1 MCRLSCDGVSV
12 SLALLGELRLH
23 VDDVEVLTLSPKAR
37 ALVAS
42 LALRRGEAVSVARLN
57 EELWPELSPD
67 RAKRV
72 VQVRVAEIRKLLS
85 VTSTPRL
92 LESVASGYRLT
103 IDADAVD
110 ANRFTA
116 LLDDAQ
122 RCTEVGDSL
131 GTVTKL
137 RAALGL
143 WRGTALADTQSS
155 LYLEAEAARLEE
167 LRLSAIEDR
176 VEAEL
181 ADGCHHRLVP
191 ELRSLVATYPLRERL
206 WVQLVMALYRS
217 GRQTDALRACSSV
230 RRLLGEEVGLEPG
243 PALRAVEA
251 AVLAQDPTLTWQP
264 QSGSARLVVPDPFE
278 GPAAESALDVEAP
291 PVRYVKTADG
301 VSLAY
306 QVTGEGPIDLVI
318 VPGYISELDNWWEA
332 WSGRLVRRL
341 SSFARLILFDKRGVG
356 LSDRPEHIV
365 IDDWVE
371 DVRTVLDAAGSVRPA
386 VLGMSAGGA
395 IAMLFAA
402 IHPDRTGPLV
412 IYAGTP
418 RILTD
423 GTSYPATRTVEERDR
438 MIEMLERAWG
448 TGDSLARWCPSVG
461 DDPAIRAQFGQYE
474 RRSASPGSAS
484 AYLRMLGSIDVRA
497 VLPMITAPTHVIH
510 PRGDRSVPVEIA
522 RYIAQHVPGATLCEL
537 DTADHLIWFSE
548 KVDAITDEVE
558 HFVTSNGPSAL
569 TGRSLITVMAV
580 LVDHADPAVIERWR
594 ELTLRHG
601 GRPDHSAAH
610 LIATFAGPSRAL
622 ECVAAVVSH
631 LSSLGAPPRVGLH
644 AGCSRPTE
652 VTRSGSV
659 GAEASRLAAMADPG
673 QAHISRIV
681 RDLVGD
687 PHRLRSSVAATTP

>member
-1 MCRLSCDGVSV
+1 MPRRSPSRGARAEDAVHRLDWPSLRAGLVRMCRVPCDAVSV
-12 SLALLGELRLH
+12 NLALLGELRLH
-23 VDDVEVLTLSPKAR
+23 VDDVEVPPLAPKAR

-42 LALRRGEAVSVARLN
+42 LALRRGEVVSVARLN

-72 VQVRVAEIRKLLS
+72 VQVRVAEIRKLLAFA
-85 VTSTPRL
+85 STACL
-92 LESVASGYRLT
+92 LESVAPGYRMT
-103 IDADAVD
+103 IDDDAVD

-116 LLDDAQ
+116 LLADARQ
-122 RCTEVGDSL
+122 CKGVGDSL
-131 GTVTKL
+131 GTVSKL
-137 RAALGL
+137 REALGL
-143 WRGTALADTQSS
+143 WRGSALADTQSS
-155 LYLEAEAARLEE
+155 VFLEAEAARLDE
-167 LRLSAIEDR
+167 LRLSAVEDR
-176 VEAEL
+176 VDAEL
-181 ADGCHHRLVP
+181 ADGCHHRLVS

-206 WVQLVMALYRS
+206 WIQLVMALYRG
-217 GRQTDALRACSSV
+217 GRQTDALRACAAV
-230 RRLLGEEVGLEPG
+230 RRLLAEEVGLEPG

-251 AVLAQDPTLTWQP
+251 AVLAQDPALTWQP
-264 QSGSARLVVPDPFE
+264 QSASARSIIPDPFE
-278 GPAAESALDVEAP
+278 GSPAESALDVTPP

-301 VSLAY
+301 ISLAY
-306 QVTGEGPIDLVI
+306 QVAGDGPIDLVI

-371 DVRTVLDAAGSVRPA
+371 DVRTVVDAVGSVRPA

-412 IYAGTP
+412 VYAGTP

-438 MIEMLERAWG
+438 IIEMLERAWG

-510 PRGDRSVPVEIA
+510 PRRDRAVPV
-522 RYIAQHVPGATLCEL
+522 RSPAT
-537 DTADHLIWFSE
+537 SPN
-548 KVDAITDEVE
+548 
-558 HFVTSNGPSAL
+558 TSP
-569 TGRSLITVMAV
+569 TRRST
-580 LVDHADPAVIERWR
+580 
-594 ELTLRHG
+594 
-601 GRPDHSAAH
+601 S
-610 LIATFAGPSRAL
+610 
-622 ECVAAVVSH
+622 
-631 LSSLGAPPRVGLH
+631 
-644 AGCSRPTE
+644 
-652 VTRSGSV
+652 
-659 GAEASRLAAMADPG
+659 
-673 QAHISRIV
+673 
-681 RDLVGD
+681 
-687 PHRLRSSVAATTP
+687 